1 MILRLSELQSKK
13 IIDTI
18 TGTSI
23 GSIVDLLITEDGRV
37 DAFII
42 DQGKNF
48 FSLNR
53 ESDVPIKWQQ
63 ITKIGEDVILI
74 RKES

>member
-1 MILRLSELQSKK
+1 MRLSELQSKK
-13 IIDTI
+13 IIDTT

-23 GSIVDLLITEDGRV
+23 GNIVDLLITEDGKIEG
-37 DAFII
+37 FII

-53 ESDVPIKWQQ
+53 ESDVRVFWNQ

-74 RKES
+74 KKEY